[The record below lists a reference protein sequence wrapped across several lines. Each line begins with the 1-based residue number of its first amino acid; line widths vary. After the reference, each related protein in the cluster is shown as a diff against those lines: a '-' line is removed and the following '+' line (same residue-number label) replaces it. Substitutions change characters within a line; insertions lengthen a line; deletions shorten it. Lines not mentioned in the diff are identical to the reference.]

1 MSIIVTEQSV
11 EVYIMNFTA
20 YVDRQR
26 RAIRAAHFKEEAVAC
41 NDEVDAVG
49 VIEDRDAARYF
60 ERLSAKLFEELDS
73 MRGFRREERK
83 VCC

>member
-1 MSIIVTEQSV
+1 
-11 EVYIMNFTA
+11 MNFTA

-26 RAIRAAHFKEEAVAC
+26 QAVRAAHFKEEAFAC
-41 NDEVDAVG
+41 SGELAAENEA
-49 VIEDRDAARYF
+49 IKDRDSARYF

>member
-1 MSIIVTEQSV
+1 
-11 EVYIMNFTA
+11 MNFTA

-26 RAIRAAHFKEEAVAC
+26 QAIRAAHFKEECVREVLSAGTAVESEEPC
-41 NDEVDAVG
+41 
-49 VIEDRDAARYF
+49 AARYF

-73 MRGFRREERK
+73 MRGFRREECE

>member
-1 MSIIVTEQSV
+1 
-11 EVYIMNFTA
+11 MNFTS

-26 RAIRAAHFKEEAVAC
+26 QAVRATQLNGVAFACVREVLPSGGAINASAESKEE
-41 NDEVDAVG
+41 
-49 VIEDRDAARYF
+49 RRAARYF

-73 MRGFRREERK
+73 MRGFRREEGE